1 MSHSDSSPSPRTLE
15 REATRLLHSR
25 GYTWSGRPRN
35 QVDADQCAFE
45 QRAVRTPTNGRPD
58 RRHRHRRP

>member
-25 GYTWSGRPRN
+25 GYTWSGRPRD
-35 QVDADQCAFE
+35 QVDVGQSAFE
-45 QRAVRTPTNGRPD
+45 QRAVRTPTGGRPN
-58 RRHRHRRP
+58 RRRRRKAA